1 MADEWELARDGDL
14 VRTEAGFRLELRRH
28 NYIVESSSTHGVNNC
43 LIDSLILA
51 LSHAGLARGV
61 CSLGSRAMICQKARR
76 HLVDQ
81 HGASKDD
88 YLAHDDHLKNIFEYL
103 RSKELDFWHA
113 DVCVDLIECTV
124 TVFDRFTCR
133 VELVPTEPVFIPAL
147 VAPASGRDVRYVQL
161 ALYACTGRD
170 GHGYHYEWIH
180 DIS

>member
-1 MADEWELARDGDL
+1 MANEWEIALDGNK
-14 VRTEAGFRLELRRH
+14 VRTEAGFKLELRKH
-28 NYIVESSSTHGVNNC
+28 KYIVEASSTHGVNNC

-51 LSHAGLARGV
+51 LSHAGLARRV
-61 CSLGSRAMICQKARR
+61 CSLDSRAMMCQRARR
-76 HLVDQ
+76 HLVEQ

-88 YLAHDDHLKNIFEYL
+88 YLAHDDHLKNIFDYL
-103 RSKELDFWHA
+103 RTKELDFWHE

-147 VAPASGRDVRYVQL
+147 VAPTSSQEVSHLQL

-170 GHGYHYEWIH
+170 GQGYHYEWIH
-180 DIS
+180 EIP